1 MKQHTRWK
9 RKHPSI
15 IGKRFF
21 DAGEYGLGFF
31 TVLKAWR
38 CKEYS
43 KSGVAPD
50 DTHWFDKH
58 MILIKTDSGLKYKIP
73 YCPWAK
79 VTDAKTGKWWD
90 SYYNERPW

>member
-1 MKQHTRWK
+1 MKQHTHWK

-43 KSGVAPD
+43 KNGVAPD